1 MESAVGF
8 QRACGAEDRLPLGG
22 INCPADIG
30 HTRQENVIL
39 DVENPCGLVRPLEE
53 FPKADEFIS
62 LVTDKGR
69 GCKSLKEM
77 GLFLDLFKK
86 LMGSR
91 EPDFACIL

>member
-69 GCKSLKEM
+69 GCKSLMVLLWTDRQRIFSMPK
-77 GLFLDLFKK
+77 
-86 LMGSR
+86 R
-91 EPDFACIL
+91 FA